1 MKKII
6 IICICIAIICSCLF
20 TTTKAGFV
28 SHLKCVACKKLGP
41 LAGSRVCKFQCEKL
55 DIFPETCAKLCTWMI
70 TKHPETSCK
79 LAKLCPSRLTQ
90 DEGQFDI
97 GDDEGY
103 YGDNEEEYYEN
114 NQYDSNGFTYRNAPT
129 YNDEDDFEDNADM
142 IDYFDN
148 FKWYGNWCGPGWTG
162 GEYISAK
169 EYVQQH
175 KSAFYP
181 CIDKV
186 DCACRTHDYACAASS
201 VGCCEADD
209 EALEFIA
216 KKYGKTWKARR
227 VGTAMS
233 FSKSRRKC

>member
-1 MKKII
+1 
-6 IICICIAIICSCLF
+6 
-20 TTTKAGFV
+20 
-28 SHLKCVACKKLGP
+28 
-41 LAGSRVCKFQCEKL
+41 
-55 DIFPETCAKLCTWMI
+55 MI

-114 NQYDSNGFTYRNAPT
+114 NQYDSNDFTYRNAPT

-142 IDYFDN
+142 NDHFDN

-175 KSAFYP
+175 KSAFYR

-216 KKYGKTWKARR
+216 KKYGYNARQN
-227 VGTAMS
+227 G
-233 FSKSRRKC
+233 FS